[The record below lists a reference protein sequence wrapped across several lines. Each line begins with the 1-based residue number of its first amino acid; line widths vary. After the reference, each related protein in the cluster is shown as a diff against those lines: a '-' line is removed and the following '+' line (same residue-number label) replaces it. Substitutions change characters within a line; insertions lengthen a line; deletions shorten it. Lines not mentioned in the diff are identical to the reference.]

1 MSSTA
6 LLPAI
11 GAALLVSFAQAAST
25 QKTQPYAGQE
35 TREIKAL
42 SPDDVE
48 GYLAGKGMGFAKA
61 AELNGYPGPSHVLAM
76 AAELGLSA
84 EQRRRTEALFKTM
97 ETKAKE
103 SGRRLVEEERRLDQ
117 LFASHSITAASL
129 AESLKRIGELQAR
142 VRQAHL
148 EAHLAQM
155 DILTGEQV
163 TSYMRLRGYGDGSK
177 GHDHSGHH

>member
-1 MSSTA
+1 MASTA
-6 LLPAI
+6 VLSMI
-11 GAALLVSFAQAAST
+11 GVALWGGFAQAASL
-25 QKTQPYAGQE
+25 QQAQPYAGQE

-42 SPDDVE
+42 SADEVE

-61 AELNGYPGPSHVLAM
+61 AELNGYPGPSHVLSL
-76 AAELGLSA
+76 AAELGLSS
-84 EQRRRTEALFKTM
+84 EQVRRTEALFKTM
-97 ETKAKE
+97 EAKAKE
-103 SGRRLVEEERRLDQ
+103 TGRRLVEAERHLDQ

-155 DILTGEQV
+155 DVLTAEQV
-163 TSYMRLRGYGDGSK
+163 ARYMKLRGYGAGTK
-177 GHDHSGHH
+177 GHEHSGHH